1 MKQYIAV
8 QFGARRAYAVPTLL
22 EEAGLLK
29 WFYTDLCGNV
39 GVGRLLA
46 WLPAPLRRGALSRL
60 ARREVPGNLRAKTV
74 TFPLQTFRHFLRQ
87 ASGKYNTAVGD
98 DILWETFD
106 TELGR
111 AMIRRGLGQATHIFS
126 MAGECLPFIEHAHQQ
141 GQTVIT
147 EFYSMPSRRQ
157 IYREEWRRFPELED
171 EPDDAYVQ
179 WYAEKQRQVCRV
191 TDWAVAPSQHVIDD
205 LTQNFGFPPERCFVV
220 PYAVHESW
228 LESQNEPVRGRVLFV
243 GLAGMGKG
251 IHYAGLAQ
259 QLLSDPKIEFRIV
272 GWASERVRA
281 HRLCQGL
288 NFVGF
293 VPRTEVRE
301 EFRRADMFILPSLFE
316 GSAEVTYEA
325 LASGLPVITTPAA
338 GSVVRNGIE
347 GFIVPERDAQALAER
362 IRQLMDDRAL
372 RERMSAAAKER
383 ARQFTW
389 KQYGQR
395 LRAAFEQ
402 IP

>member
-8 QFGARRAYAVPTLL
+8 QFGARRAYAVPALL
-22 EEAGLLK
+22 EEAGLLHA
-29 WFYTDLCGNV
+29 FYTDLCGNV
-39 GVGRLLA
+39 GAGRLVA
-46 WLPAPLRRGALSRL
+46 AIPTFLRNNALKRL
-60 ARREVPGNLRAKTV
+60 ARREAPENIRAKTV
-74 TFPLQTFRHFLRQ
+74 TFPLQTLRHVLRQ
-87 ASGKYNTAVGD
+87 STGKYNTAVGD
-98 DILWETFD
+98 DILWEAFD

-111 AMIRRGLGQATHIFS
+111 AMIRRGLGQSTHIFS

-141 GQTVIT
+141 GRTVVT
-147 EFYSMPSRRQ
+147 EFYSMPSRRE

-171 EPDDAYVQ
+171 EPDDAYVN

-191 TDWAVAPSQHVIDD
+191 TDWVIAPSQHVIDD
-205 LTQNFGFPPERCFVV
+205 LTENFGFPRERCFVV

-228 LESQNEPVRGRVLFV
+228 LDAQNDPVPGRVLFV

-251 IHYAGLAQ
+251 IHYAGTAQ
-259 QLLSDPKIEFRIV
+259 QLLNDPRIEFRVV
-272 GWASERVRA
+272 GWASERVRK

-293 VPRTEVRE
+293 VPRSEVRE
-301 EFRRADMFILPSLFE
+301 EFRRADIFILPSLFE

-325 LASGLPVITTPAA
+325 LASGLPVLTTPAA
-338 GSVVRNGIE
+338 GSVVRDGIE
-347 GFIVPERDAQALAER
+347 GFIVPERDPNTLAER
-362 IRQLMDDRAL
+362 IRQLMEDRAL

-383 ARQFTW
+383 ARCFTW
-389 KQYGQR
+389 KQYGER
-395 LRAAFEQ
+395 LQAAFEQ

>member
-1 MKQYIAV
+1 MKKYIGV

-22 EEAGLLK
+22 EEAGLLE
-29 WFYTDLCGNV
+29 WFYTDLCGNA
-39 GVGRLLA
+39 GAGRLLA
-46 WLPAPLRRGALSRL
+46 SLPAALQPGALKRL
-60 ARREVPGNLRAKTV
+60 ARREVPESIRAKTV

-87 ASGKYNTAVGD
+87 ASGKYKTAVGD
-98 DILWETFD
+98 DILWEAFD

-111 AMIRRGLGQATHIFS
+111 AMIRRGLGQSTHIFS

-141 GQTVIT
+141 GRTVVT
-147 EFYSMPSRRQ
+147 EFYSMPSRRE
-157 IYREEWRRFPELED
+157 IYRDEWRRFPELED
-171 EPDDAYVQ
+171 EPDDAYVN

-191 TDWAVAPSQHVIDD
+191 TDWAIAPSQHVIDD
-205 LTQNFGFPPERCFVV
+205 LTRNFGFPRERCFVV

-228 LESQNEPVRGRVLFV
+228 LETQNEPAPGRVLFV

-251 IHYAGLAQ
+251 IHYAGMAQ
-259 QLLSDPKIEFRIV
+259 QLLNDLRIEFRIV
-272 GWASERVRA
+272 GWASERVRKY
-281 HRLCQGL
+281 RLCQGL

-293 VPRTEVRE
+293 VPRSEVRE
-301 EFRRADMFILPSLFE
+301 EFRRADIFILPSLFE

-325 LASGLPVITTPAA
+325 LASGLPVITTPAT
-338 GSVVRNGIE
+338 GSVVRDGIE
-347 GFIVPERDAQALAER
+347 GFIVPERDPNALAER
-362 IRQLMDDRAL
+362 IRQLMEDRVL

-389 KQYGQR
+389 KQYGER
-395 LRAAFEQ
+395 LRDVFAQ